1 MFHILY
7 VTLQVLLIRTCDVG
21 RVTIDMVPDVALLE
35 IFDCYVNQARDEEE
49 EDEDDDKRSLTIQA
63 WHTLVHVCRKWRTI
77 VLWSPRRLGLRLFCK
92 DTTPAKDTLAIW
104 PPLPIVIGQHHL
116 ARGMDNIIAA
126 LEHNDRVCDI
136 RLSHVTNPELEEVLE
151 VMRQPFL
158 ALTHLEMVSDPHF
171 KSEGELL
178 ETPVVPES
186 FLGGSAPR
194 LQELWFGHFPFP
206 GLPKL
211 LLSVTGLVTLHLF
224 DIPHSGYISPDAMV
238 RCLSTMTRL
247 KELSLDFESPLS
259 RPVRRPHPHTRS
271 ILLALTHIWFQGV
284 SEYLEDLVAG
294 IDAPLL
300 DFFHIK
306 FFHQLIFDT
315 PQLAQFIARTP
326 NTQPPVE
333 ARIFFSDHSVE
344 VRSPRIFPTHFSLV
358 ISCGQSDWQLSSLT
372 QVCNS
377 SFPEAFIPMVEHL
390 YICENKSLIME
401 LRWQDDIEDSQW
413 LDVLHPFTAV
423 KYLYL
428 SREFASSM
436 APALQK
442 LAEEVLPSL
451 QNLFLEDLQAS
462 GPVQGDIGK
471 FVAARQ
477 LASHPIAVSHW
488 DRNQHEW

>member
-1 MFHILY
+1 MSHISFACRPAS
-7 VTLQVLLIRTCDVG
+7 VADWCDVG
-21 RVTIDMVPDVALLE
+21 RVTIDMLPDVALLE

-49 EDEDDDKRSLTIQA
+49 YYNDHERSLRIQA
-63 WHTLVHVCRKWRTI
+63 WHTLVHVCRKWRAI
-77 VLWSPRRLGLRLFCK
+77 VLGSPRRLDLRLFCK
-92 DTTPAKDTLAIW
+92 DMTPVKDTLAVW
-104 PPLPIVIGQHHL
+104 PPLPIVIEQHYSE
-116 ARGMDNIIAA
+116 GEMDNIIAA

-136 RLSHVTNPELEEVLE
+136 HFEYLSNSGLEEVLA
-151 VMRQPFL
+151 VMQQPFP
-158 ALTHLEMVSDPHF
+158 ALTHLDMSLNDRREPP
-171 KSEGELL
+171 
-178 ETPVVPES
+178 PVVPES

-194 LQELWFGHFPFP
+194 LQELWFQLFPFP

-211 LLSVTGLVTLHLF
+211 LLSATGLVYLHLEH
-224 DIPHSGYISPDAMV
+224 IPHSGYISPEAMV
-238 RCLSTMTRL
+238 RCLSTLTRL

-259 RPVRRPHPHTRS
+259 RPVRRPHPPTRS

-300 DFFHIK
+300 NWFNIK

-344 VRSPRIFPTHFSLV
+344 VIFLRTFPRGFSLK
-358 ISCGQSDWQLSSLT
+358 ISCRQSDWQLSSLS
-372 QVCNS
+372 QVCS
-377 SFPEAFIPMVEHL
+377 LSFPEAFIPGVEHL
-390 YICENKSLIME
+390 YIYNSAQH
-401 LRWQDDIEDSQW
+401 WQHDIEDSQW

-428 SREFASSM
+428 SRECAPRM
-436 APALQK
+436 APALEK
-442 LAEEVLPSL
+442 LAGEVLPSL
-451 QNLFLEDLQAS
+451 QNLFLEDLLPS
-462 GPVQGDIGK
+462 GPVQGAIGK
-471 FVAARQ
+471 FIAAQQ

-488 DRNQHEW
+488 DRKQHGW